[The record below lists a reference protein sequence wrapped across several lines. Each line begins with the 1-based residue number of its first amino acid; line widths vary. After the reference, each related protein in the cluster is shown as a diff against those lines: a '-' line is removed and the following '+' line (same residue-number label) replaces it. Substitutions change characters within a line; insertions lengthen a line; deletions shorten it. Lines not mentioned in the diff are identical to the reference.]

1 MNGREKVLASSNPNS
16 YVEGAKMRF
25 KPVHYPGKGR
35 KAKGKRLRVVILASL
50 VVLAIAVVATFA
62 LPRNSS
68 QAKQKKFKAT
78 KEIILDQATGTLRKP
93 TPEETDVMVA
103 QISSLTNRST
113 EGLTVQQAAQGGE
126 MMDLEGRFGGVVL
139 GRAKA
144 DGTTE
149 IRCVFTMEEA
159 VAFLGLEEV
168 Q

>member
-1 MNGREKVLASSNPNS
+1 MAEQKVWRLLTPNS
-16 YVEGAKMRF
+16 KEQKMRS
-25 KPVHYPGKGR
+25 KPVHNQGKATR
-35 KAKGKRLRVVILASL
+35 AKSKRVRVAIFASL
-50 VVLAIAVVATFA
+50 VLLAIAVVAAIA

-93 TPEETDVMVA
+93 TPEETDLMVA

-113 EGLTVQQAAQGGE
+113 EGLTVQQSAQGGE
-126 MMDLEGRFGGVVL
+126 MMDLDGRFGGVVL

-149 IRCVFTMEEA
+149 VRCVFTMEEA
-159 VAFLGLEEV
+159 VAFLGLEEA